1 VTVTNLGVF
10 DFNTPD
16 HRMRLASLHPG
27 VELQQVI
34 DNTGFEL
41 VIPDGVDTTPIPTPE
56 VIGVLREL
64 DPQGY
69 AQKEVVV

>member
-1 VTVTNLGVF
+1 
-10 DFNTPD
+10 
-16 HRMRLASLHPG
+16 MRLASLHPG

-41 VIPDGVDTTPIPTPE
+41 VIPQRVDTTQVPTPDI
-56 VIGVLREL
+56 VGVLREL

-69 AQKEVVV
+69 SQKEVVV

>member
-1 VTVTNLGVF
+1 
-10 DFNTPD
+10 
-16 HRMRLASLHPG
+16 
-27 VELQQVI
+27 
-34 DNTGFEL
+34 
-41 VIPDGVDTTPIPTPE
+41 VDTTPVPTPE

>member
-1 VTVTNLGVF
+1 
-10 DFNTPD
+10 
-16 HRMRLASLHPG
+16 M
-27 VELQQVI
+27 I

-41 VIPDGVDTTPIPTPE
+41 VVPDGVDTTPVPTPE
-56 VIGVLREL
+56 VIAVLREL

>member
-1 VTVTNLGVF
+1 VISNLGVF

-16 HRMRLASLHPG
+16 RRMRLASLHPG
-27 VELQQVI
+27 IELQQVI

-41 VIPDGVDTTPIPTPE
+41 VIPDGGVDTTPVPTPE
-56 VIGVLREL
+56 IVGVLREL